1 MSLKWIAIRSKPRS
15 EKIVSI
21 ELSKKNIESFLPIVK
36 KRQQWSDRKKWV
48 DFPLFPSYLFAKI
61 ELKDSIYILN
71 TRGVSTIVKFGD
83 RVITIDEK
91 VVNSIRLALEGE
103 YDLHPIKFFTIGD
116 RVSVID
122 GPMKGAV
129 GIVET
134 KHKNDENRLIIKIEA
149 LQQAVA
155 VHINSEYLEYIKD

>member
-21 ELSKKNIESFLPIVK
+21 ELSKKNIESFLPTVK

-116 RVSVID
+116 QVSVID

-134 KHKNDENRLIIKIEA
+134 KNKNDENRLIIKIEA

>member
-1 MSLKWIAIRSKPRS
+1 MSLKWIAVRSKPRS

-21 ELSKKNIESFLPIVK
+21 ELSKKNIESFLPVVK

-48 DFPLFPSYLFAKI
+48 EFPLFPSYLFAKI

-71 TRGVSTIVKFGD
+71 THGVSTIVKFGD
-83 RVITIDEK
+83 RVITIDDK
-91 VVNSIRLALEGE
+91 VVNSIKLALKGE
-103 YDLHPIKFFTIGD
+103 YDLHPMKYFTIGD

-122 GPMKGAV
+122 GPMKGAI
-129 GIVET
+129 GIVDN
-134 KHKNDENRLIIKIEA
+134 KHKNGNRLVIKIEA
-149 LQQAVA
+149 LQQAIT

>member
-1 MSLKWIAIRSKPRS
+1 MSLKWIAVRSKPKS

-48 DFPLFPSYLFAKI
+48 EFPLFPSYLFAKI

-71 TRGVSTIVKFGD
+71 THGVSTIVKFGD
-83 RVITIDEK
+83 RVITIDDK
-91 VVNSIRLALEGE
+91 VVNSIKLALKGE
-103 YDLHPIKFFTIGD
+103 YDLHPMKYFTIGD

-122 GPMKGAV
+122 GPMKGAI

-134 KHKNDENRLIIKIEA
+134 KNKNKNRLVIKIEA
-149 LQQAVA
+149 LEQAIA
-155 VHINSEYLEYIKD
+155 VHINSEYLEYIKE